1 MPTTSTTAHELIREQ
16 VLAVLAPL
24 TEQSVFLA
32 AGPRIIDTAGPLRIP
47 FGPTF
52 DAGPVVMTAEGEEI
66 PEIEAA
72 WTDMQM
78 LPSTMKSFKRIH
90 RYTAEI
96 TRMSAV
102 AVEPMLRTGLVARLA
117 ADVDTQLLGATG
129 DGITTPRGLGAYQ
142 GVQTLAVG
150 GALTVDHILDAQGLL
165 MKANAPTS
173 NLTMFVRPD
182 DYLAIRGTKDAV
194 LGAWVLDKDVNHGD
208 LMRPILGCKVVPTTR
223 IAEGTAY
230 VAHMPS
236 VAVARDVN
244 PAVTILTERYA
255 EFDEIGIRVVVRL
268 DAAPLYPA
276 AIVRLT
282 GITTPSP

>member
-1 MPTTSTTAHELIREQ
+1 MPTTSTTAHQLIREQ

-24 TEQSVFLA
+24 KEQSVFLA

-52 DAGPVVMTAEGEEI
+52 DAGPVVMTAEAEEI

-90 RYTAEI
+90 RYTNEI

-173 NLTMFVRPD
+173 GLTLFIRPD

-194 LGAWVLDKDVNHGD
+194 LGGWILDSDVNHGD

-230 VAHMPS
+230 VLHAPS
-236 VAVARDVN
+236 IAVARDVN

-282 GITTPSP
+282 GITTPTP

>member
-24 TEQSVFLA
+24 KEQSVFLA

-52 DAGPVVMTAEGEEI
+52 DAGPVVLTAEAEEI

-90 RYTAEI
+90 RYTNEI

-150 GALTVDHILDAQGLL
+150 GALTVDHILEAQGLL

-182 DYLAIRGTKDAV
+182 DYLAIRRTKDAV
-194 LGAWVLDKDVNHGD
+194 LGAWVLEPDVNHGD

-236 VAVARDVN
+236 IAVARDVN

-282 GITTPSP
+282 GITAPTP

>member
-24 TEQSVFLA
+24 TEQSVFLS

-52 DAGPVVMTAEGEEI
+52 DAGAVVLTGEGEEI
-66 PEIEAA
+66 PEIEAS
-72 WTDMQM
+72 WSDMQM
-78 LPSTMKSFKRIH
+78 LPSTMRSFKRIH

-150 GALTVDHILDAQGLL
+150 GALTVDHILEAQGLL

-182 DYLAIRGTKDAV
+182 DYLAIRRTKDAV
-194 LGAWVLDKDVNHGD
+194 LGAWILEPDVNHGD

-230 VAHMPS
+230 VMHMPS

-282 GITTPSP
+282 GITTPTP